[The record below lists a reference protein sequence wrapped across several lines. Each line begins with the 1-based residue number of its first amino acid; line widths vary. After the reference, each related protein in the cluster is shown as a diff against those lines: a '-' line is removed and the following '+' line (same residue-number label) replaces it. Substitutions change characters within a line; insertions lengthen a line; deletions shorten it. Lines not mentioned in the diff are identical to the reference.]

1 MKQFIVINAETAS
14 KCWVWSG
21 ESPGAPPSF
30 SSLCS
35 LSPSPPS
42 SSLSLER
49 KSLGG
54 ASFWEGLYSTVLD
67 QFSTGLFW
75 QRKIFYLTSF
85 RRFCRVFTFS
95 KADGGGTN
103 PCHHCYSCHNHFNFG
118 TWKWQV
124 THPSP
129 SSYGPCGVVIAFL
142 DDFLFKSAVLLIF
155 QMK

>member
-1 MKQFIVINAETAS
+1 MQKQQVSVEFGVE
-14 KCWVWSG
+14 G
-21 ESPGAPPSF
+21 LQEPLPPSV
-30 SSLCS
+30 LCAHCLPPLPQVRYPWRERVLGEHLFGKGCIAQS
-35 LSPSPPS
+35 WTSFLLVYFDKERSFTWPPS
-42 SSLSLER
+42 EDSV
-49 KSLGG
+49 G
-54 ASFWEGLYSTVLD
+54 
-67 QFSTGLFW
+67 
-75 QRKIFYLTSF
+75 
-85 RRFCRVFTFS
+85 VFTFS
-95 KADGGGTN
+95 KAEGGRTN